1 MRSDRNYVHRHQS
14 VEKLKEEWAEF
25 TKEIFSALQ
34 KQDEE
39 MNVREESRVLDRNE
53 EFQDG

>member
-1 MRSDRNYVHRHQS
+1 MRSDQNFVHRHQS
-14 VEKLKEEWAEF
+14 LEKLKEEWAEF

-39 MNVREESRVLDRNE
+39 MKVREEFRILDRNE
-53 EFQDG
+53 ESQDG